1 MEKIHV
7 SGLKRNPSVIKSYF
21 KKVKNTV
28 LVTEDVKVIFPER
41 YINRDLAQIGSTVDV
56 MSIYAI
62 LDGKKNYAI
71 VNKLIMQNLSPYNI
85 TEITID
91 NVIYKELHFRKGDVF
106 ITNTNLVKTNT
117 LIYNVFDEFF
127 TKGNIPWFLSYNDLS
142 DILIASKEYT
152 GSDIGKNPIAVE
164 ILASLIARNA
174 DDKTKFYRTV
184 KEKKKVK
191 PSYIGLNNIFY
202 SFDNTGAK
210 LVGGYFGQGV
220 PNAMV
225 VPETKSSEVTK
236 ILRA

>member
-1 MEKIHV
+1 MTNMNI
-7 SGLKRNPSVIKSYF
+7 SGLKRNPDIIKSYF

-28 LVTEDVKVIFPER
+28 LLKEDVKVLFPER
-41 YINRDLAQIGSTVDV
+41 YINRDLAQISSTVDV

-62 LDGKKNYAI
+62 VDNNKNYAI
-71 VNKLIMQNLSPYNI
+71 VNKLIMQNLAPYNI

-91 NVIYKELHFRKGDVF
+91 NIIYKELYFRKGDVF

-127 TKGNIPWFLSYNDLS
+127 TKGNVPWFLNYNDLS

-164 ILASLIARNA
+164 ILASLIARNP

-184 KEKKKVK
+184 KNKKTVK

-220 PNAMV
+220 PNAIV

-236 ILRA
+236 TLRA

>member
-1 MEKIHV
+1 MDKINV
-7 SGLKRNPSVIKSYF
+7 SGLKRNPDVIKSYF
-21 KKVKNTV
+21 KKIKNTII
-28 LVTEDVKVIFPER
+28 VTEDITVVFPER
-41 YINRDLAQIGSTVDV
+41 YGNRDLAQIGSTVDV

-62 LDGKKNYAI
+62 LDSKKNYAI

-85 TEITID
+85 TDISID
-91 NVIYKELHFRKGDVF
+91 NKIYKELHFNAGDVF
-106 ITNTNLVKTNT
+106 MTNTTLVKTNT

-127 TKGNIPWFLSYNDLS
+127 TKGNIPWFLSYDDLS

-164 ILASLIARNA
+164 ILASLIARNP
-174 DDKTKFYRTV
+174 DDKTQYYRTL
-184 KEKKKVK
+184 KEHKKILPV
-191 PSYIGLNNIFY
+191 YTGLNNIFY

-220 PNAMV
+220 PNAIV